1 MPAELL
7 YDVKAY
13 LGEGP
18 VWDSHSQTLYWL
30 DILNKRIFANAD
42 LLLQLDDLAGCMAAR
57 KNGGLVLALSGA
69 ASETSRA
76 DEGQRFSFAGLELA
90 SAKVTLISALENEPP
105 GNRFNDGKC
114 DPRGR
119 FIAGTMDLAENDP
132 TGSLYSFDGRSITKL
147 LSGITVSNGLTWSPD
162 HKTFYYID
170 TPTREVRAFDYDIES
185 GAIANSR
192 VAVHVHEALGW
203 PDGMT
208 SDRQGNLWIAMW
220 GGAQVTR
227 WDPNTGKLLE
237 QFPVPALNVSSCIFG
252 GKDLNELY
260 ITSARKDM
268 DEAALTRYP
277 LTGGVFR
284 LETNVEGMPT
294 FEFTG

>member
-1 MPAELL
+1 MPAQLL
-7 YDVKAY
+7 YDAKAY

-18 VWDSHSQTLYWL
+18 VWDSRSQTLYWL

-42 LLLQLDDLAGCMAAR
+42 LLLELDGLAGCLAPR
-57 KNGGLVLALSGA
+57 KNGGLVLALSN
-69 ASETSRA
+69 A
-76 DEGQRFSFAGLELA
+76 DEGRFSFAGFEMEPTKL
-90 SAKVTLISALENEPP
+90 TLISALENELP

-119 FIAGTMDLAENDP
+119 FIAGTMDLAENVP

-147 LSGITVSNGLTWSPD
+147 LSGITISNGLTWSPD

-170 TPTREVRAFDYDIES
+170 TPTREVRAFDYDLES
-185 GAIANSR
+185 GAIANPR
-192 VAVHVHEALGW
+192 VVVSVHESLGW

-208 SDRQGNLWIAMW
+208 SDTQGNLWIAMW
-220 GGAQVTR
+220 GGAQVTK
-227 WDPNTGKLLE
+227 WDPHTGGLLE
-237 QFPVPALNVSSCIFG
+237 QIPVPALNVSSCIFG
-252 GKDLNELY
+252 GKDLSELY
-260 ITSARKDM
+260 ITSARKGL
-268 DEAALTRYP
+268 DEAALARYP